1 MICRSDIII
10 LSIYN
15 YGLCGDIRCHC
26 EALFFYLVA
35 MRSINSSKLT
45 KQSVLAKVSQVT
57 IMATYLN
64 LSDKIVQYC
73 IDSGELICSPIRDDA
88 HPTCGFRYDNKGK
101 LKFRDFAGYFWG
113 DCFDVVALIMNNIY
127 KKTYDVSIKDDFI
140 KILRHITFTFKD
152 IFYGQEKDINLV
164 NEINTAIVNIKHSKP
179 IIELVVRNWNEDDKK
194 YWAQFGV
201 SLQFLNLNFVYP
213 IEQYYINRK
222 INPEPKYYY
231 KSNDPCYGYCLGQD
245 RNGIYNIK
253 LYFPNRKKDIT
264 RFITNCNHLEGIY
277 NLNRTNYD
285 YIVITKS
292 TKDRVSIGANIKHMI
307 SLYGRSAK
315 DNDGSTINID
325 NIGIIN
331 IPHETYKLRQNEYDW
346 LRSKLKDT
354 GKIVSLMDND
364 RTGKLESIWL
374 RNNYNILP
382 IIIPKR
388 LNAKDFAELVS
399 KINISKLYSLIIST
413 INYINKYERKSDKLT
428 WNTSKS
434 NSLPY

>member
-1 MICRSDIII
+1 
-10 LSIYN
+10 
-15 YGLCGDIRCHC
+15 
-26 EALFFYLVA
+26 
-35 MRSINSSKLT
+35 MRSINSTKLT
-45 KQSVLAKVSQVT
+45 KQSVLDKISQVT

-113 DCFDVVALIMNNIY
+113 DCFDVVALIISSIY
-127 KKTYDVSIKDDFI
+127 KKSYNVSNKEDFI

-179 IIELVVRNWNEDDKK
+179 IIELVVREWNEDDRV

-201 SLQFLNLNFVYP
+201 SLQFLNLNFIYP

-231 KSNDPCYGYCLGQD
+231 KSNDPCYGYCLGKD
-245 RNGIYNIK
+245 KNGIYNIK

-277 NLNRTNYD
+277 NLDRNDYD

-292 TKDRVSIGANIKHMI
+292 TKDRVSIGANIRRII

-315 DNDGSTINID
+315 NNNDNFGIVG
-325 NIGIIN
+325 NIGVIN
-331 IPHETYKLRQNEYDW
+331 IPHETYRLRQNEYDW
-346 LRSKLKDT
+346 LRGKVRDN

-374 RNNYNILP
+374 RNNYNIIP
-382 IIIPKR
+382 IIIPKE
-388 LNAKDFAELVS
+388 LQAKDFAELAS
-399 KINISKLYSLIIST
+399 KTDIKNLYSLIINA
-413 INYINKYERKSDKLT
+413 INYINKYERKGNKLT
-428 WNTSKS
+428 WNTSEYD
-434 NSLPY
+434 SLPY